1 MDINGYNA
9 KSWKPPIIK
18 LMDINGNPPF
28 LQKKKGAPCG
38 SRHCHAALGGLPEPG
53 AFRALAQGFI
63 QGMASMVS
71 GGNMGK
77 TNGFW
82 GASDVIFL
90 LEQLQKM
97 IHWLAKGELKNMWSD
112 DPLDILGYPLVN
124 IQKAIE
130 NGDL

>member
-1 MDINGYNA
+1 MDPGTA
-9 KSWKPPIIK
+9 TLLLEDSRSLERSERSLKVSSKGW
-18 LMDINGNPPF
+18 LRWF
-28 LQKKKGAPCG
+28 L
-38 SRHCHAALGGLPEPG
+38 
-53 AFRALAQGFI
+53 
-63 QGMASMVS
+63 